1 MTIEPRSFIHW
12 ACVVV
17 AIIAAVFV
25 LLIGTGTAPD
35 LHHEAVAIFVGLLAL
50 ALGEVF

>member
-1 MTIEPRSFIHW
+1 MTIEPRPFVHW

-17 AIIAAVFV
+17 AIVAAVFV
-25 LLIGTGTAPD
+25 LLIGTGTNPNM
-35 LHHEAVAIFVGLLAL
+35 HHEAVALFVGLLAL